1 MNLNHTNYIKN
12 LFYSYVTDDNMS
24 TEKIMFVKHYNML
37 DMRLEDIEKIVGD
50 VYKKGLLYHR
60 YSKND
65 IKEPYEP
72 LIMVY
77 DIITRSFFE

>member
-50 VYKKGLLYHR
+50 VYKK
-60 YSKND
+60 
-65 IKEPYEP
+65 
-72 LIMVY
+72 
-77 DIITRSFFE
+77 